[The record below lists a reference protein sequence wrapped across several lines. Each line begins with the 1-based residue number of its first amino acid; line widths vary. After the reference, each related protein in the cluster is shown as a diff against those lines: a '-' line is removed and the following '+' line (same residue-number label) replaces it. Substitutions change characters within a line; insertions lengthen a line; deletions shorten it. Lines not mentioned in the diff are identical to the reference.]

1 MRIAG
6 RWHLNYWGF
15 STFRFKHSVY
25 LPTLPVFDS
34 WDLGPWEIRHFRKRK
49 YRRPTAAPLVAR
61 LKKKLERKKSG
72 PINKG
77 SLEKEM
83 KKIHDEARGRRS
95 HEFR

>member
-34 WDLGPWEIRHFRKRK
+34 WDLGPWEIRHMRKMK
-49 YRRPTAAPLVAR
+49 YRRPTAAPLMAII
-61 LKKKLERKKSG
+61 KKYLERG
-72 PINKG
+72 
-77 SLEKEM
+77 
-83 KKIHDEARGRRS
+83 GRRKD
-95 HEFR
+95 RKK